1 MTPGSIVATLLWL
14 AGSLLFRVYITRF
27 GSYNETYGAIGGVMV
42 LMLWLYMSGLAILFG
57 AELNAEIEHASPHGK
72 NPGEKVPGQKRM
84 IGPRAARACTA
95 RLGWGGTPLRPAPA
109 PAAAS
114 PRPTRAVARSGV
126 LVAGLMATLFGKRIQ
141 R

>member
-1 MTPGSIVATLLWL
+1 VTAELAPAAPHAKTPGESVPAQ
-14 AGSLLFRVYITRF
+14 TR
-27 GSYNETYGAIGGVMV
+27 M
-42 LMLWLYMSGLAILFG
+42 M
-57 AELNAEIEHASPHGK
+57 
-72 NPGEKVPGQKRM
+72 
-84 IGPRAARACTA
+84 GPRAARACMA
-95 RLGWGGTPLRPAPA
+95 RLGSGGPPLRRAPA